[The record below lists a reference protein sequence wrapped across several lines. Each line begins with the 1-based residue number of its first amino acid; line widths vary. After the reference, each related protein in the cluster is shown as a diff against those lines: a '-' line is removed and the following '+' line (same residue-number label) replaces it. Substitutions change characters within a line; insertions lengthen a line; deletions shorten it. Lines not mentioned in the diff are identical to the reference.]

1 VSAAA
6 SPVWNCVGTLRV
18 FISGVQKTTC
28 LASSEPSCSDSA
40 VRKLQTF
47 NAERRTKILR
57 FFFST
62 EGAPFGL
69 TLLLGNK
76 TGRTADVDLKTNL
89 HVKMRRDTA
98 GKEPAE
104 GERGCHKLTL
114 FFFFLQFRDR
124 WVPLQRRFPCSSSST
139 ARHRLRDHLQAVF
152 GLTLLGSVCQRH
164 AVSYA
169 AAYRLHRRT
178 LCLPQ
183 LDGKASKK
191 KKKILC
197 RRCRAITS

>member
-114 FFFFLQFRDR
+114 FFFFFSSATDGCHCSADSRA
-124 WVPLQRRFPCSSSST
+124 VPHPPRGI
-139 ARHRLRDHLQAVF
+139 V
-152 GLTLLGSVCQRH
+152 
-164 AVSYA
+164 Y
-169 AAYRLHRRT
+169 
-178 LCLPQ
+178 
-183 LDGKASKK
+183 
-191 KKKILC
+191 
-197 RRCRAITS
+197 AITYKPSSV

>member
-1 VSAAA
+1 VCRRRRA
-6 SPVWNCVGTLRV
+6 WRV
-18 FISGVQKTTC
+18 ANLLVLTAPS
-28 LASSEPSCSDSA
+28 ASS
-40 VRKLQTF
+40 KLSMLS
-47 NAERRTKILR
+47 AERKFCG

-114 FFFFLQFRDR
+114 FFSFFSSATDG
-124 WVPLQRRFPCSSSST
+124 VPLQRRFPCSSSST